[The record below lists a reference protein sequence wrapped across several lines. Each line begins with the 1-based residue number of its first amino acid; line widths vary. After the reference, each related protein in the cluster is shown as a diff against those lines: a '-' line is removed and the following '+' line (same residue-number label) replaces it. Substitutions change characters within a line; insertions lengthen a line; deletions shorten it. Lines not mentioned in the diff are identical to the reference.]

1 MPMNNENRTGMK
13 NASILFISIL
23 AWIAI
28 LPIRESVSGKILFFN
43 TGEERLRR
51 PPNLTHQ
58 TSQEAITEFPM
69 GNISFAD
76 SVISYDP
83 GALGEGTGD
92 EPDSAYQSADMGLG
106 PPDTNTEKDT
116 GYVSLGKG
124 GFIIL
129 KFTNNVLIDGPG
141 PDLHIFQRE
150 DAGERIH
157 VWISEDCNI
166 FIYIGEVSV
175 ENPDLDIGPYA
186 NPGTVYPY
194 IKLRDDPDQGNP
206 NTPALGA
213 DIDAVGA
220 INTAVQIVIPC
231 DELFRGKTASFTDA
245 AHEKLSDIA
254 EIIRQFPKI
263 KVSIKAYTDNR
274 GSSDFNLLVSQSQA
288 ESVSNH
294 LYDVE
299 HLTDIRYA
307 VRGYGETNPVASNDT
322 EDGRQRNRRM
332 EILIQPEFN

>member
-1 MPMNNENRTGMK
+1 MK
-13 NASILFISIL
+13 NAPILFYSIL

-28 LPIRESVSGKILFFN
+28 LTIVESAPAKIHFFN
-43 TGEERLRR
+43 SGEYRLRPYPHKTVR
-51 PPNLTHQ
+51 P
-58 TSQEAITEFPM
+58 SQEAVIEFPM
-69 GNISFAD
+69 GDISFAD
-76 SVISYDP
+76 SVVSYDP

-92 EPDSAYQSADMGLG
+92 EPDSAYQDADMSLG
-106 PPDTNTEKDT
+106 PPDTNTETDT
-116 GYVSLGKG
+116 GFVSLGRG
-124 GFIIL
+124 GFIVL

-150 DAGERIH
+150 DAGETIH
-157 VWISEDCNI
+157 VWISEDGNI

-175 ENPDLDIGPYA
+175 ENPDLDIGPFA
-186 NPGTVYPY
+186 KPGAIYPY
-194 IKLRDDPDQGNP
+194 IKLRDDPDQGIP

-220 INTAVQIVIPC
+220 INTAVQIVIPS
-231 DELFRGKTASFTDA
+231 DELFRGKTASLIDA

-254 EIIRQFPKI
+254 EIIRQFPNIKI
-263 KVSIKAYTDNR
+263 GIKAYTDNR
-274 GSSDFNLLVSQSQA
+274 GSSDFNLLISQSQA

-307 VRGYGETNPVASNDT
+307 VLGYGEANPVASNDT
-322 EDGRQRNRRM
+322 ENGRQRNRRV
-332 EILIQPEFN
+332 EILIQPDIN